1 MDRVRT
7 LFPSVILHA
16 TTCIISVPVPCLGL
30 VVRIRILTGI
40 LAPVRRRTL
49 RHLSW
54 LQAAM
59 HARLVEIIYIHTA
72 TYAY

>member
-30 VVRIRILTGI
+30 VVVIRILMGI
-40 LAPVRRRTL
+40 LAPVRTPL

-59 HARLVEIIYIHTA
+59 LI
-72 TYAY
+72 